1 MKIDRGIIGGI
12 IGFLLAVAIMVF
24 GFFKVLFVA
33 FCVMAGYYLGKLI
46 SSERDYIRQLLD
58 KILPPGL

>member
-24 GFFKVLFVA
+24 GFFRILFIA
-33 FCVMAGYYLGKLI
+33 FCVIIGYYLGKLI
-46 SSERDYIRQLLD
+46 GSEKDYIRQLLD
-58 KILPPGL
+58 RILPPGL